1 MTASHTPNFA
11 LQFVWSF
18 GRILIAVSHEPC
30 PHIRRI
36 TRGVTQDIDADRLPT
51 RLTVHDADRH
61 RHDRVRCNRDLA
73 TRRLRGS
80 VLRYRF
86 TGFCPESCCR
96 TSGMGPAGR
105 RTPGGVSDRRL
116 GARKGPLYRDCPL
129 SAFARGRGRVASGA
143 RRRLDDCALVMPP
156 PEYGARARRGFL
168 YLVAI
173 MDWASRYELAWR
185 LSDTLDASLCVEALE
200 EALARCGVWQRK
212 SRSSEPRE

>member
-36 TRGVTQDIDADRLPT
+36 TRGVTQDIDADRLLT

-129 SAFARGRGRVASGA
+129 SAFARGAAALDGIGA
-143 RRRLDDCALVMPP
+143 VIACQRESAHSSKPNEPSSSLR
-156 PEYGARARRGFL
+156 
-168 YLVAI
+168 
-173 MDWASRYELAWR
+173 SR
-185 LSDTLDASLCVEALE
+185 
-200 EALARCGVWQRK
+200 ALALTISTASFG
-212 SRSSEPRE
+212 